1 MKRIIKLDYKE
12 NQYVLKEEDN
22 VIFSINENDLKF
34 DSLKFYNGIYK
45 DKIKSTDISLENMI
59 TDDSSKKGNY
69 IFNWLNEIFSDIF
82 NEVSDTVNDCE
93 NKPKTDN

>member
-1 MKRIIKLDYKE
+1 MKRIIKLDYKD
-12 NQYVLKEEDN
+12 NQYVLLESDN
-22 VIFSINENDLKF
+22 IIFSINENDLKF

-59 TDDSSKKGNY
+59 TDDPSKKGNY

>member
-1 MKRIIKLDYKE
+1 MKRIIKLDYEE

-59 TDDSSKKGNY
+59 TDDPSKKGNY

-82 NEVSDTVNDCE
+82 NEVSDTFNDCE
-93 NKPKTDN
+93 NKSKTDN

>member
-1 MKRIIKLDYKE
+1 MKRIIKLDYEE

-22 VIFSINENDLKF
+22 VIFNINENDLKF

-59 TDDSSKKGNY
+59 TDDPSKKGNY

>member
-1 MKRIIKLDYKE
+1 MKRIIKLDYEE

-22 VIFSINENDLKF
+22 VIFNINENDLKF

-59 TDDSSKKGNY
+59 TDDPSKKGNY

-82 NEVSDTVNDCE
+82 NKVSDTVNDCE